1 MVAKDADALR
11 HHEGLA
17 LEGYLAA
24 GRESEAIRARQAF
37 VLALMLAGD
46 YATAREQQEAAIA
59 AMRRRDSHTEVADSQ
74 TLLSSILFRLGLPRD
89 GWREM
94 SEALR
99 FFAASRL
106 ASGTARAMV
115 VAAIIDILHGDPER
129 GARIA
134 GVTYE
139 LSRAHN
145 VMLAPITVLH
155 MPDPRGLAAERL
167 GADRT
172 AELLEIGAATP
183 LEAVDRG
190 GPRGRP
196 GEPVDRGHD
205 GRRRD
210 RLTVPGPGRTLA
222 ARATDDLGP
231 RSPARDPRGAAR
243 RRLGAA
249 ARSRPSSAPTC
260 SPGSPSAGR
269 SSAGSS
275 AMTRASCPRSRTRS
289 SPARTSSSSAS
300 AARRRPVSPVSSSA
314 CSTTRSRSSAAAS

>member
-1 MVAKDADALR
+1 MDDIPGARAAYEERLALAESVGDPVLIADGHYDLGFVFMVAKDADTLR

-99 FFAASRL
+99 FFAAGRL

-115 VAAIIDILHGDPER
+115 VAAIIDIVHGDPER

-155 MPDPRGLAAERL
+155 MPDPRGLAVDRL

-172 AELLEIGAATP
+172 ERAPRDRRGDAPGDRRSTRSSRSPRRACRPPSPRTSTVSDRVNRKAVSPDARGLDDSGSGDPVLGDLQREADRLIGGQTP
-183 LEAVDRG
+183 
-190 GPRGRP
+190 GRP
-196 GEPVDRGHD
+196 
-205 GRRRD
+205 
-210 RLTVPGPGRTLA
+210 
-222 ARATDDLGP
+222 
-231 RSPARDPRGAAR
+231 PAP
-243 RRLGAA
+243 
-249 ARSRPSSAPTC
+249 ARSRPGPSSGGRGRAAPR
-260 SPGSPSAGR
+260 AG
-269 SSAGSS
+269 
-275 AMTRASCPRSRTRS
+275 
-289 SPARTSSSSAS
+289 
-300 AARRRPVSPVSSSA
+300 
-314 CSTTRSRSSAAAS
+314 